1 MEAGQLLAEALT
13 KYANRNDVI
22 VLTLPCGGMP
32 VAFEVANK
40 LSAALDVFVVRKFRN
55 PSLRP
60 PVRPDPTDS
69 LEKRKPLSFHF
80 DNKRTPHETT

>member
-22 VLTLPCGGMP
+22 VLTLPCDGMP

-40 LSAALDVFVVRKFRN
+40 PNAALDVFVVRKLRN
-55 PSLRP
+55 SSLRP
-60 PVRPDPTDS
+60 PVRPDAADS
-69 LEKRKPLSFHF
+69 LEKRKPFFPL
-80 DNKRTPHETT
+80 R